1 MTKETTERPDNQALQ
16 VHLVRLEYQ
25 DLRVKG
31 DLLDKQ
37 VRRANKEKKD
47 PREKLEPRGLMGKLD
62 LWDLRGPLGSPVLRD
77 CVEFLALLVS
87 KGYLELLVKTAP
99 LDLSDPLDSLV

>member
-1 MTKETTERPDNQALQ
+1 MPDNQALQ

-31 DLLDKQ
+31 DLLEKQ

-62 LWDLRGPLGSPVLRD
+62 LWDLRGPLGRTVLRD

-87 KGYLELLVKTAP
+87 KGYLVLLVKTAP
-99 LDLSDPLDSLV
+99 LDLLDPLDSLV